1 MSFKDTFKAAEEQ
14 DEYWAEL
21 AILEFTSQIN
31 RLMQEKNISKVEL
44 ARLLGTSP
52 AYVTKVFRGDAN
64 FTMRSMVKLSRV
76 LGGHFTPSITT
87 TTAAVQ
93 VPAPMGK
100 IIPFPVV
107 VYKTANNERLI
118 ANYGR

>member
-21 AILEFTSQIN
+21 AILEFTSQLN
-31 RLMQEKNISKVEL
+31 RLMLEKNISKVEL

-76 LGGHFTPSITT
+76 LGGRFTPSI

-93 VPAPMGK
+93 VPTPMGK
-100 IIPFPVV
+100 VIPFPVV

-118 ANYGR
+118 ASYGR

>member
-14 DEYWAEL
+14 DEFWTEL
-21 AILEFTSQIN
+21 AILEFTSQLN
-31 RLMQEKNISKVEL
+31 RMMQEKNISKVEL

-76 LGGHFTPSITT
+76 LGGRFAPNVTT
-87 TTAAVQ
+87 ISVS
-93 VPAPMGK
+93 APIEKGNV
-100 IIPFPVV
+100 IPFPVV
-107 VYKTANNERLI
+107 YKTACNEKVI

>member
-1 MSFKDTFKAAEEQ
+1 MSFKDTFKPAEEQ
-14 DEYWAEL
+14 DEFWAEL
-21 AILEFTSQIN
+21 AILEFTSQLN

-76 LGGHFTPSITT
+76 LGGRFTPSV
-87 TTAAVQ
+87 TTAAVS
-93 VPAPMGK
+93 VSADK
-100 IIPFPVV
+100 SNVIPFPVV
-107 VYKTANNERLI
+107 YKTARNERMI
-118 ANYGR
+118 ANYGF